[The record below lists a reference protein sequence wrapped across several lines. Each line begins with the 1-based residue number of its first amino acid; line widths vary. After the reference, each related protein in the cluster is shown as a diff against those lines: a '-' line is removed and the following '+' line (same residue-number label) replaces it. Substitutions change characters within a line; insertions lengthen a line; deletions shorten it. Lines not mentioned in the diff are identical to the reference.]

1 MQRMAVNDYEF
12 ITKWRVD
19 GTVEEVYDTISDAE
33 GLARWW
39 PSVYLSAMIV
49 DAGDH
54 DGIGKVVDLH
64 TKGFLPYTLR
74 WSMTIT
80 EADRKRGHISLDAH
94 GDFEGAGIWTL
105 VQDGNTVDI
114 TYDWRIRAD
123 KPLLKNL
130 SFAMKPFFAANH
142 RWAMAKGLESL
153 KLELLR
159 RRATSSAEL
168 EAVPSPPP
176 ATTVDPKAA
185 AVVGGGVLA
194 AVAAVII
201 GAVVK
206 RRKRDN

>member
-1 MQRMAVNDYEF
+1 MAANDYEF
-12 ITKWRVD
+12 ITHWRVD

-33 GLARWW
+33 GLPRWW
-39 PSVYLSAMIV
+39 PSVYLGAVIV
-49 DAGDH
+49 DAGDR

-64 TKGFLPYTLR
+64 TKGFLPYTLT

-80 EADRKRGHISLDAH
+80 EADRRRGHISLDAH
-94 GDFEGAGIWTL
+94 GDFEGCGIWTL
-105 VQDGNTVDI
+105 VQVGDHVDI

-168 EAVPSPPP
+168 EAIPEPPP
-176 ATTVDPKAA
+176 ATQVDPKAA
-185 AVVGGGVLA
+185 TAVGVGLLASVLLVVGIA
-194 AVAAVII
+194 
-201 GAVVK
+201 VK
-206 RRKRDN
+206 RKRSK